1 MPLMLTLLPIEWT
14 RHAGI
19 AEAIAYSVC
28 GLPADDRT
36 IISMCPGG
44 WRTVRETLV
53 EYDQGRIYSS
63 AEEAMVALKSW
74 IEGDDKAPEAE

>member
-19 AEAIAYSVC
+19 GEAIAYSVC
-28 GLPADDRT
+28 GLSSDKRT

-44 WRTVRETLV
+44 WRIVRDTLV
-53 EYDQGRIYSS
+53 EFDQGRLYSS
-63 AEEAMVALKSW
+63 AEEAMAALKGW
-74 IEGDDKAPEAE
+74 IEAGESPPKD